1 MKRILVFLSCLVLAI
16 SVSGQNAS
24 LSLLNDL
31 RKYRLSF
38 SYEYEI
44 NGLQDVIV
52 QGSAIIQNDCFR
64 MEGAGLL
71 ILCNAEDIWTIDIQG
86 KEAYVETAG
95 DMDYADYLM
104 DLHWEDDALVGSIN
118 EPSTGAIINF
128 KLFNII
134 KNSASGDLSIF
145 SPSTDFFNDGADWII
160 TDLR

>member
-1 MKRILVFLSCLVLAI
+1 MSAW
-16 SVSGQNAS
+16 SQTAS

-31 RKYRLSF
+31 RRYRLSF

-44 NGLQDVIV
+44 SGVQDVIV
-52 QGSAIIQNDCFR
+52 QGFAVIQNDCFR

-71 ILCNAEDIWTIDIQG
+71 ILCNAEDIWTIDLEG

-95 DMDYADYLM
+95 AMDYADYLM
-104 DLHWEDDALVGSIN
+104 DLHWEDDVLLGSVS

-128 KLFNII
+128 RLFDI
-134 KNSASGDLSIF
+134 KKSPASGDLSVF
-145 SPSTDFFNDGADWII
+145 SPAADFFNDGGDWII